1 MSPFPLYGVNTFN
14 RYVGIGLSSM
24 SPAAVVLTDMGHVL
38 PLLEA
43 NILLNCALSH
53 DREVRTTLAE
63 GFTVEPY
70 EWGAHS
76 PQWKTVDAGRFDVI
90 LASDVVYDPVG
101 YEPLVLTLT
110 DLLTAANGEYQ
121 SVCILAHR
129 HRHPED
135 ERFFRLLREV
145 QGAIVEEID
154 FSINSIQDCSTDRPQ
169 SEELLDV
176 KLFKI
181 RIELS

>member
-1 MSPFPLYGVNTFN
+1 
-14 RYVGIGLSSM
+14 M
-24 SPAAVVLTDMGHVL
+24 SPASVVLTDMGHVV

-43 NILLNCALSH
+43 NILLNSALSH
-53 DREVRTTLAE
+53 DNEVRATLAQR
-63 GFTVEPY
+63 FAVETC
-70 EWGAHS
+70 EWGTHS
-76 PQWKTVDAGRFDVI
+76 AERGHFDVI

-110 DLLTAANGEYQ
+110 DLLTTATEKDECH

-145 QGAIVEEID
+145 PGAIVEEID
-154 FSINSIQDCSTDRPQ
+154 FSINSMQQDCVPTDGPQ

-181 RIELS
+181 RIVVSETSPTLRT

>member
-1 MSPFPLYGVNTFN
+1 
-14 RYVGIGLSSM
+14 
-24 SPAAVVLTDMGHVL
+24 MGHVI

-43 NILLNCALSH
+43 NILLNSALSS
-53 DREVRTTLAE
+53 DREVRATLAE
-63 GFTVEPY
+63 RFTALPY
-70 EWGAHS
+70 EWGVHIPHHREAADTGH
-76 PQWKTVDAGRFDVI
+76 FDVI

-110 DLLTAANGEYQ
+110 DLLTPANGECHS

-145 QGAIVEEID
+145 PGAIVEELD
-154 FSINSIQDCSTDRPQ
+154 FSINSSCPTDRPQ

-181 RIELS
+181 RIVLP